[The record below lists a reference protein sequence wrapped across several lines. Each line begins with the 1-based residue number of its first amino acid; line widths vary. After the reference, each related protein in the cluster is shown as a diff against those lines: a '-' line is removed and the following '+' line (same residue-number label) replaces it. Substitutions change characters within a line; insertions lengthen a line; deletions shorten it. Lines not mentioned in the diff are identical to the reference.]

1 MIRRFP
7 ALLGMLMLWTT
18 GLMSQTPETLP
29 EGAPRQI
36 PSLPESLRPAAPDSL
51 SRTGAA
57 MDLPPLPS
65 ALPAQDGSQ
74 NQRFSD
80 SATLEGLVPD
90 SLVLGFREYLAFVKQ
105 YHPVA
110 RQAQLVLASAEANLL
125 RSRGGFDPKLAVDY
139 DRKKFKGTDY
149 YDRLNATFKIP
160 TWFGVEFKGQ
170 FEQNEGDFLNPEES
184 VPSDG
189 LYSAGVSVS
198 VLKGFWINERMA
210 TLRKARFFERQSQAD
225 RDILINEILYDA
237 SQAYFDWL
245 QSYRDLLVY
254 EGFLKNAQMRYEG
267 IRRSALAGDI
277 AGIDT
282 TEAGIAVQNRK
293 LSLEQARVTYRNK
306 SLELSNFLWLDD
318 NIPIEIQDA
327 VHPEIDPARAVD
339 LALDLDNVIADSL
352 DLTAHPKL
360 RSLDNKVRGLLVDK
374 RLKINQLLP
383 QLDVEY
389 NFLTETPEFIRSF
402 ETQEY
407 KGGVTFSVPLFLRKE
422 RGALRM
428 AKFKLQDAQFER
440 DNAFVSIRNKLAAL
454 SNELE
459 SFERQNLL
467 IEGIVRDYGTM
478 LQAEERKFSFGESSI
493 FLINSRERSLIDA
506 RLKSNEVQNKYLLT
520 KAKLFKALA
529 INPELDLQ
537 EP

>member
-7 ALLGMLMLWTT
+7 AIIVLLLLWAGNLMAQTT
-18 GLMSQTPETLP
+18 RTQP
-29 EGAPRQI
+29 EGTTRQI
-36 PSLPESLRPAAPDSL
+36 PAIPDSIRPAPGDSL
-51 SRTGAA
+51 NRTGAA
-57 MDLPPLPS
+57 IGLPPLPA
-65 ALPAQDGSQ
+65 ALPSSGVQPPQGGAESVYP
-74 NQRFSD
+74 
-80 SATLEGLVPD
+80 EGLAPD
-90 SLVLGFREYLAFVKQ
+90 SVVLGFREYLAFVKQ

-125 RSRGGFDPKLAVDY
+125 RSRGGFDPKLMVDY
-139 DRKKFKGTDY
+139 DRKEFKGTEY

-170 FEQNEGDFLNPEES
+170 FEQNEGDFLNPEQS
-184 VPSDG
+184 VPTDG

-225 RDILINEILYDA
+225 RDILINEILFDA

-245 QSYRDLLVY
+245 QSYRDLQVY
-254 EGFLKNAQMRYEG
+254 EGFLQNAETRYEG

-282 TEAGIAVQNRK
+282 TEAGIAVQNRR
-293 LSLEQARVTYRNK
+293 LSLEQARVMYRNK

-318 NIPIEIQDA
+318 NIPIEIQEG
-327 VHPEIDPARAVD
+327 VRPEINPSGAVD

-352 DLTAHPKL
+352 DLMAHPKL

-402 ETQEY
+402 DTQEY
-407 KGGVTFSVPLFLRKE
+407 KGGLTFSFPLFLRKE

-440 DNAFVSIRNKLAAL
+440 DNAWVSIRNKLSAL

-459 SFERQNLL
+459 SFDRQNLL
-467 IEGIVRDYGTM
+467 IEGIVRDYGIM

-520 KAKLFKALA
+520 KAKLFRALA
-529 INPELDLQ
+529 INPELELQ

>member
-1 MIRRFP
+1 MENP
-7 ALLGMLMLWTT
+7 LN
-18 GLMSQTPETLP
+18 
-29 EGAPRQI
+29 
-36 PSLPESLRPAAPDSL
+36 
-51 SRTGAA
+51 
-57 MDLPPLPS
+57 LPPVPEV
-65 ALPAQDGSQ
+65 LPAGSP
-74 NQRFSD
+74 REFR
-80 SATLEGLVPD
+80 ATENPVAPEEMHVD

-105 YHPVA
+105 YHPIA

-125 RSRGGFDPKLAVDY
+125 RSRGGFDPKLEVDY
-139 DRKKFKGTDY
+139 DRKKFKGSTY

-170 FEQNEGDFLNPEES
+170 FEQNEGDFLDPEAT
-184 VPSDG
+184 VPADG
-189 LYSAGVSVS
+189 LYSAGVRVS

-225 RDILINEILYDA
+225 RDILINEILFEA
-237 SQAYFDWL
+237 AQAYFDWL
-245 QSYRDLLVY
+245 QAYRDLQVY
-254 EGFLKNAQMRYEG
+254 AGFLENSEIRYDG

-282 TEAGIAVQNRK
+282 TEAGIAVQNRR
-293 LSLEQARVTYRNK
+293 LNLEQARVEYRNK

-318 NIPIEIQDA
+318 NIPIEIQEG
-327 VHPEIDPARAVD
+327 VHPELDPSRAVD

-352 DLTAHPKL
+352 DLNAHPKL
-360 RSLDNKVRGLLVDK
+360 LSLDNKVRGLQVDK

-389 NFLTETPEFIRSF
+389 NFLTETPKFIRSF

-407 KGGVTFSVPLFLRKE
+407 KGGLTFSVPLFLRKE

-440 DNAFVSIRNKLAAL
+440 DNAWVSIRNKLAAL

-459 SFERQNLL
+459 SFDRQNVL
-467 IEGIVRDYGTM
+467 IEGIVRDYGLM

-506 RLKSNEVQNKYLLT
+506 QLKANAVQNKYLRT

-529 INPELDLQ
+529 INPDLELQ